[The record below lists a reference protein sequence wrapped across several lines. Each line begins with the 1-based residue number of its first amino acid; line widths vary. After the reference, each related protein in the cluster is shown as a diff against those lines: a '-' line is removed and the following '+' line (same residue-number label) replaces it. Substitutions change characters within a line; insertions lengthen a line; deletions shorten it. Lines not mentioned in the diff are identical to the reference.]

1 MGDNKDVDDGLDGMQ
16 CNSHPFTNRGGIC
29 ALCLQEKLGKL
40 ISSSTLSF
48 DANISS
54 HRHLSSE
61 PSPSQ
66 QHHSASSSP
75 CFTIEAGAASA
86 LVPPHLPSIP
96 RVPRL
101 KQLAPS
107 SSSAAAA
114 AVYSKKLSSAVPSHP
129 GYYHLHR
136 ENAAF
141 ASSLEKKVGG
151 AASSSTAAAAS
162 SSSSSSTGAILT
174 LSRSKSVAARRA
186 LDGSSCDAENS
197 PRRRSFWSFL
207 SFARKRER
215 DRGGRRRW
223 DDKSVGFEEEEEEEV
238 EGGAATRRK
247 GADDVLFHQQHS
259 EKKACG
265 IGGGFE
271 KENES
276 PNSSGSASYFGR
288 KVARSRSVG
297 CGSRSFSGD
306 FLERISNG
314 FVDCTLR
321 RVESHREAKA
331 NSKIVLH
338 GTSAAAA
345 AAAGGIKETFKCGGL
360 FGGFGIYSGSSSS
373 SSSYWLSED
382 LRDQSG
388 GRLSSGSGAPPHG
401 RTNRGW
407 GWAFASPM
415 RAFRPSR
422 PPATEKDGEGGRTN
436 DDPRS
441 NSSGSSNGN
450 NGSSKAPV
458 SSIVPDS
465 VPPPSV
471 VLVGGY

>member
-1 MGDNKDVDDGLDGMQ
+1 MGDKDVDDGLDGMQ
-16 CNSHPFTNRGGIC
+16 CNSHPFTNKGGIC
-29 ALCLQEKLGKL
+29 AFCLQEKLGKL

-48 DANISS
+48 DAKINN
-54 HRHLSSE
+54 HRHIPSE
-61 PSPSQ
+61 PSPSH
-66 QHHSASSSP
+66 QHHSSSSSP
-75 CFTIEAGAASA
+75 SFTIEAGTASA
-86 LVPPHLPSIP
+86 LAPPPLPSM
-96 RVPRL
+96 PRL
-101 KQLAPS
+101 KQLAS
-107 SSSAAAA
+107 SSSAASA
-114 AVYSKKLSSAVPSHP
+114 AVYSKKLPAAAPSRPSH
-129 GYYHLHR
+129 YHLHR
-136 ENAAF
+136 EQTTF
-141 ASSLEKKVGG
+141 ASSLDKKVGG
-151 AASSSTAAAAS
+151 AASSSTTAAAS

-174 LSRSKSVAARRA
+174 LNRSRSVAPRRA
-186 LDGSSCDAENS
+186 LDSSSCEAENS

-207 SFARKRER
+207 SFARKRGR
-215 DRGGRRRW
+215 DRGSRRRW
-223 DDKSVGFEEEEEEEV
+223 DDKSVGFEVEEEEDV

-247 GADDVLFHQQHS
+247 GADDALFHQQQS

-265 IGGGFE
+265 IGGFE
-271 KENES
+271 KESES

-345 AAAGGIKETFKCGGL
+345 AAAGGIKESVKCGGL
-360 FGGFGIYSGSSSS
+360 FGGFGIYSAS

-382 LRDQSG
+382 LRDRNS
-388 GRLSSGSGAPPHG
+388 GRLSSGSGAPHG
-401 RTNRGW
+401 RTNKGW

-422 PPATEKDGEGGRTN
+422 HPATEKDGEEGRAN
-436 DDPRS
+436 NDPRS
-441 NSSGSSNGN
+441 NGSGSSNN
-450 NGSSKAPV
+450 DNSRAPV
-458 SSIVPDS
+458 PSIVTES
-465 VPPPSV
+465 VPPPV